1 MPEPLSKERWQRLQS
16 LFTDLVDEPAD
27 RQQAAVA
34 ALAADDASLAAEL
47 GRMLAAS
54 GSAAHD
60 LNDVV
65 RAGSALVDAAA
76 SAPARAFGRYRVVGE
91 IGRGGM
97 GVVYEAVSDDEFR
110 QRVAVKVA
118 PFAGTPELAQR
129 FALERQILARLE
141 HPNIARFL
149 DAGTEGG
156 HPYVAMEFVDGEP
169 VTTYGRSRALPVA
182 GLVALFRPVCAAVQ
196 YAHQHLVV
204 HRDLKPS
211 NILVTADGV
220 PKLLD
225 FGIATILE
233 PGAVPGATLG
243 AVTWTPDYA
252 SPEQV
257 AGQPVSTQ
265 SDVYSLGLVL
275 YELLTGQPAQR
286 ADTSSPLALTRSVCD
301 VDPPPPSVRAAA
313 DGRTAIA
320 RQLRGDL
327 DTVVMTA
334 IAKDPAR
341 RYGTAAAL
349 AEDLD
354 RALRG
359 EPIHARPHT
368 AWYRARKF
376 VARNRVAAVA
386 ALVVALSLGA
396 GAASTAY
403 QARRAERRFQQV
415 RALANAFVFDVH
427 DRIATLPGAT
437 SARKAIV
444 ETALTYLENL
454 REEATGD
461 ASLARELAAAYEKVA
476 GVQGHPLQA
485 NLGDPAGALVSYARA
500 GELLAP
506 LAARGDR
513 PAILALGAVEM
524 RSGQV
529 LRARGDG
536 AGAIAAFERARTLGE
551 QADRARPDRDSANL
565 LGELYSDIARWA
577 RDSRDTERA
586 NEAAERAMTY
596 AERLVALDGG
606 DARARDGLATA
617 LNALGSARL
626 VSSRLGEA
634 ADAFRRGIEVREAL
648 VAASPR
654 DVDLRRGL
662 LVSYGN
668 LGDVLAGR
676 NGQNLGDVA
685 GGSEAL
691 RRAADLAHGLLADD
705 PADRRARFDVVNA
718 ELRVGGVLADAAGH
732 HAEALPHFEETD
744 RLNAGLLAE
753 EPASDRYGYLQL
765 VLDRRMG
772 ATLAAL
778 GRRTDAAA
786 RLRRV
791 VAAAP
796 RLAEGPNGINAREQL
811 VLSLAE
817 LAGVLAAGGDPG
829 AAAAADRAAAA
840 LVATPPQAPAA
851 AAPAHAT
858 TARAYLTLAARAPRG
873 RRAVLLAA
881 AGECLDRAEAAWRA
895 AVLSPALEP
904 RRAAAL
910 EALAADRARAETLNG
925 R

>member
-1 MPEPLSKERWQRLQS
+1 MSEPLSKERWQRLQS
-16 LFTDLVDEPAD
+16 LFTALVDEPAD
-27 RQQAAVA
+27 RQRIAVD
-34 ALAADDASLAAEL
+34 ALTDDDASLAAEL

-60 LNDVV
+60 LGAVV
-65 RAGSALVDAAA
+65 RAGTAMVDRVT
-76 SAPARAFGRYRVVGE
+76 SAPPRAFGRYRVVGE

-118 PFAGTPELAQR
+118 PFAGTPELEQR
-129 FALERQILARLE
+129 FALERRILARLE

-156 HPYVAMEFVDGEP
+156 HPYVVMEFVDGEP
-169 VTTYGRSRALPVA
+169 LTAYGRSRALSLA
-182 GLVALFRPVCAAVQ
+182 ARVALFRPVCAAVQ

-233 PGAVPGATLG
+233 PGRVPGATLG

-286 ADTSSPLALTRSVCD
+286 ADTSSPLALTRSVCEAE
-301 VDPPPPSVRAAA
+301 PPPPSARAAA
-313 DGRTAIA
+313 EGLPALA

-334 IAKDPAR
+334 VAKDPAR

-354 RALRG
+354 RAMRG

-368 AWYRARKF
+368 AWYRTRKF
-376 VARNRVAAVA
+376 LARNRVAAA
-386 ALVVALSLGA
+386 AAAIVALSLGV
-396 GAASTAY
+396 GAAATAY

-454 REEATGD
+454 REEAGDD

-500 GELLAP
+500 AELLSP
-506 LAARGDR
+506 LSAGGDVS
-513 PAILALGAVEM
+513 ATLALGTVEM

-529 LRARGDG
+529 LRARGDR
-536 AGAIAAFERARTLGE
+536 AGAIAAFERARTLAE
-551 QADRARPDRDSANL
+551 QADRVRPDRASVDL
-565 LGELYSDIARWA
+565 LGELYADIARWA
-577 RDSRDTERA
+577 MDSREVERA
-586 NEAAERAMTY
+586 NAAAEQAMTY

-606 DARARDGLATA
+606 ASHARDGLATA

-626 VSSRLGEA
+626 VSGRLAQA
-634 ADAFRRGIEVREAL
+634 AEAFRRGIELREAL
-648 VAASPR
+648 VAAEPR
-654 DVDLRRGL
+654 NVDLRRGL
-662 LVSYGN
+662 IVSYGN

-676 NGQNLGDVA
+676 TGQNLGDVA
-685 GGSEAL
+685 GASQAL
-691 RRAADLAHGLLADD
+691 RRAAALAHGLLDDD

-718 ELRVGGVLADAAGH
+718 ELRVGSVLADGAGAF
-732 HAEALPHFEETD
+732 AEALPHYEETD
-744 RLNAGLLAE
+744 RLNAALLAE
-753 EPASDRYGYLQL
+753 EPSSDRYGYLQL
-765 VLDRRMG
+765 VLDRRLG
-772 ATLAAL
+772 TALAAL
-778 GRRTDAAA
+778 DRRSEAAA

-791 VAAAP
+791 VEKAP
-796 RLAEGPNGINAREQL
+796 AFSEGPNGVNARQQM

-817 LAGVLAAGGDPG
+817 LAAVLAAGGDP
-829 AAAAADRAAAA
+829 AAAATADRAAAA
-840 LVATPPQAPAA
+840 LETAPPQPPAA

-858 TARAYLTLAARAPRG
+858 AARAYLTLAARAPRERRG
-873 RRAVLLAA
+873 RLVAGAVA
-881 AGECLDRAEAAWRA
+881 CLDRAEAAWRA
-895 AVLSPALEP
+895 AALSPALEP

-910 EALAADRARAETLNG
+910 DALAADRARAETLDG